1 MLRTINVSTLRN
13 ELSSLLS
20 NLENGPILV
29 LSQSR
34 PKAVLMDPDMF
45 YSLVEKVEML
55 EDLVDG
61 RREISEYRTDPTSFL
76 DAEDVFERLG
86 HL

>member
-13 ELSSLLS
+13 ELSSLIS
-20 NLENGPILV
+20 SLEIGPILV

-34 PKAVLMDPDMF
+34 PKAVLMDPNMF

-61 RREISEYRTDPTSFL
+61 RREITEYRTDPTSFL
-76 DAEDVFERLG
+76 DAEDVFEHFD